1 MLPGLSYEP
10 ICGLRAINKSNQ
22 RPGPVPKS
30 FVAPKSPQLFLVAA
44 TTFGE
49 MPPEHDQES
58 RLESCTPHDPEQDI
72 VSSKLTLLRRTSA
85 PPPYSGPPKP
95 NIPEDPYA
103 VTLKPPQLAGRLEA
117 PHRPLPALP
126 EAETATFV
134 EPPIFRLSQPI
145 SRVQVAGSPSPLP
158 QSTPLP
164 PIITSSPSMYSLSP
178 SPLSSS
184 SSQISPVSQS
194 TRTSNFRSTFRPFN
208 RLKLSKG
215 TRNATAQI
223 TDAARQA
230 AEEAARKQEE
240 TARQAAAR
248 DETKEA
254 VRSSILSLLFSPPS
268 DEERTSVFSMCGQ
281 ICKNGGLKFSTV
293 LQEPL
298 IEGQTPVYWAI
309 LNRPRA
315 SSQDDDAAWDA
326 LVVALLDEC
335 GSLSETTV
343 TSVRL
348 ACMLTSNNALL
359 QYLFWQFR
367 ALSPLS
373 SSDIMMLRPLGGGDA
388 VDVEETQDGT
398 GTFVA
403 HIKMRRF
410 RMRMRVSKCV
420 KVEFVTSERIWTIAF
435 STTERTANGRSE
447 TIWLLS
453 LWLAYNSTPAW
464 VDADL
469 FVSGRPQEAN
479 HPDAHEPIFVVP
491 LGSNARELKP
501 GPENAI
507 KVRLDNLP
515 MGPHLLN
522 ESSALVDSDETLH
535 AQFNARLTQPTLPP
549 LGLDILTTMTISS
562 HSEPSP
568 PSRATRKGKKAQVE
582 KEKPVF
588 TSLRRGGR

>member
-1 MLPGLSYEP
+1 
-10 ICGLRAINKSNQ
+10 
-22 RPGPVPKS
+22 
-30 FVAPKSPQLFLVAA
+30 
-44 TTFGE
+44 
-49 MPPEHDQES
+49 MPPEHDQEY
-58 RLESCTPHDPEQDI
+58 RLESCTPHDPGQDTI
-72 VSSKLTLLRRTSA
+72 VSSKLTSLRPSA
-85 PPPYSGPPKP
+85 PPPYSSPPKP
-95 NIPEDPYA
+95 NVPEDPYA

-117 PHRPLPALP
+117 PRRPLPALP
-126 EAETATFV
+126 EAEMATFV
-134 EPPIFRLSQPI
+134 EPSIFRMSQPI
-145 SRVQVAGSPSPLP
+145 SRVQVAGSPP
-158 QSTPLP
+158 PLP
-164 PIITSSPSMYSLSP
+164 PITSSPSMYSLSP
-178 SPLSSS
+178 SPLGSSS
-184 SSQISPVSQS
+184 TQISP
-194 TRTSNFRSTFRPFN
+194 
-208 RLKLSKG
+208 LSKG

-240 TARQAAAR
+240 ETARQAAAW

-254 VRSSILSLLFSPPS
+254 VRSSILSLLFSPSS
-268 DEERTSVFSMCGQ
+268 DEERKSVFSTCIR
-281 ICKNGGLKFSTV
+281 ICKNGGLKFSRV

-315 SSQDDDAAWDA
+315 SSQDDNAAWDA

-359 QYLFWQFR
+359 QYLFWHFR

-373 SSDIMMLRPLGGGDA
+373 SSDIMMLHPLGGGDA

-447 TIWLLS
+447 TIRLLS
-453 LWLAYNSTPAW
+453 LGLAYNSTPAW

-469 FVSGRPQEAN
+469 FVSGRSQVAN
-479 HPDAHEPIFVVP
+479 HPDAHEPIFLVP
-491 LGSNARELKP
+491 LGSDARELKP
-501 GPENAI
+501 GPGNAI
-507 KVRLDNLP
+507 EVRLDNLP
-515 MGPHLLN
+515 MGPHLRN

-549 LGLDILTTMTISS
+549 LGLDNSDSGSQVSSALETMTISS

-588 TSLRRGGR
+588 TTLRRGGR